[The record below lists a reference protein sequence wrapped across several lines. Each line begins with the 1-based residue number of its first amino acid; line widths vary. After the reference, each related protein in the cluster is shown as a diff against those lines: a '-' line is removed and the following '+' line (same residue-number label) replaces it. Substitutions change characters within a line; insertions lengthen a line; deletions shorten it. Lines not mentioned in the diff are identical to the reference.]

1 MDGGEAGAK
10 EGEAGE
16 GADADAEEAAKHPS
30 IVKNNGAA
38 AAGDAAAATE
48 GEKGTQEEKEG
59 LNKE

>member
-38 AAGDAAAATE
+38 AAGDAAE